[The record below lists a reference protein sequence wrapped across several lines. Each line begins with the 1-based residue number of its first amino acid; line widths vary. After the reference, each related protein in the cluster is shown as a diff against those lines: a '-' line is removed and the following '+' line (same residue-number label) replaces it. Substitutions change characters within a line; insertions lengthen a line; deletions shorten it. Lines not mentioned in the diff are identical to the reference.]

1 MKLTTR
7 RSTSQFIFYLII
19 FFTITLFNCGTET
32 NTEKFNL
39 EIALCEKDTEVLK
52 LKYIDNKGNKVV
64 DSINLNNKSFFNG
77 IINGPT
83 LAILEGVI
91 ESNSAD
97 DPNLTFI
104 FLEPKKMKATLKENE
119 FKKIKLEGSKSHLEY
134 VKLNNELEPVR
145 NDQMISLQERKKLF
159 GYKKTEIINSK
170 LEKIEARISATI
182 EKKKQIELQFI
193 ENLPQSSV
201 SIYLINNLLI
211 FDDISLELVKSF
223 YNNLSTE
230 KKTSYYGEKL
240 HVSIENSEKAVL
252 GHKAPDFEKITAKG
266 KILKLSNFKGKYVL
280 LDFWASWCEP
290 CKKDQLKL
298 KEIFNSYNQQG
309 LEIVGIS
316 YDKKKDEWLEN
327 IVQEDLDIWHHV
339 LDGFSN
345 GTIGPKF
352 DVKPIPAYILINKK
366 GKIIGR
372 YAAADKKGR
381 FKIEDLEQDLK
392 EIFNSSM

>member
-316 YDKKKDEWLEN
+316 YDKKKM
-327 IVQEDLDIWHHV
+327 
-339 LDGFSN
+339 N
-345 GTIGPKF
+345 G
-352 DVKPIPAYILINKK
+352 
-366 GKIIGR
+366 
-372 YAAADKKGR
+372 
-381 FKIEDLEQDLK
+381 
-392 EIFNSSM
+392 